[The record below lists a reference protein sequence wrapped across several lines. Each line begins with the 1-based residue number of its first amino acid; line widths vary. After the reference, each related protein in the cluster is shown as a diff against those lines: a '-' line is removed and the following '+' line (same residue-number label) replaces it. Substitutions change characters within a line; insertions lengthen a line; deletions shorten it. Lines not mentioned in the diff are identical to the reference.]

1 MPFALRV
8 IAGDRKGEIFPLP
21 EDRAF
26 LIGRD
31 ACNDIRLRDRNLS
44 RIHCQIEV
52 IGGRCR
58 ITDLSSR
65 NGTLVRG
72 VRIQEETDLRPDD
85 PIEIG
90 ANSLLLIEL
99 PSAKPQTPKP
109 EPEERAPVKD
119 KSGEGPTHCEECGK
133 VILFQDLLSGDAR
146 TVGTRY
152 YCSNCAA
159 SFS

>member
-8 IAGDRKGEIFPLP
+8 IAGDRKGEIFRLP

-26 LIGRD
+26 IIGRD
-31 ACNDIRLRDRNLS
+31 ARNDIRLRDRNLS

-72 VRIQEETDLRPDD
+72 VRIEEETDLHPDD
-85 PIEIG
+85 PIDIG
-90 ANSLLLIEL
+90 TNSLLFIEL
-99 PSAKPQTPKP
+99 PSAKPKTPKP
-109 EPEERAPVKD
+109 KPEERAPLKD
-119 KSGEGPTHCEECGK
+119 EPGEGPTRCEECGK
-133 VILFQDLLSGDAR
+133 VIPFQDLLSENAR
-146 TVGTRY
+146 TVGTRH

-159 SFS
+159 SFG